1 MREERRCASGEA
13 QAEEERQR
21 REQLIIDSVF
31 KAEGAVEEGAEEGAE
46 ELMSAEEAA
55 AEAAAALGGGVV
67 ERDVSGLLDAMFAA
81 PEFEEEERAGRA
93 DAA

>member
-1 MREERRCASGEA
+1 MKRHLPAASENV
-13 QAEEERQR
+13 
-21 REQLIIDSVF
+21 SVP
-31 KAEGAVEEGAEEGAE
+31 G
-46 ELMSAEEAA
+46 SANTLWLYVAIP
-55 AEAAAALGGGVV
+55 ALGGGVV

>member
-1 MREERRCASGEA
+1 M
-13 QAEEERQR
+13 
-21 REQLIIDSVF
+21 V
-31 KAEGAVEEGAEEGAE
+31 
-46 ELMSAEEAA
+46 SAEEAA